1 VLAVG
6 ADDAWR
12 WPMDEHQIRLITAH
26 RGGVVVRNMTYS
38 YEMDG
43 VEPAVT
49 TEEVRRDRR
58 PRRQP
63 ASPAPRREL
72 NQDL

>member
-1 VLAVG
+1 
-6 ADDAWR
+6 
-12 WPMDEHQIRLITAH
+12 
-26 RGGVVVRNMTYS
+26 VVVRNMTYS

-49 TEEVRRDRR
+49 TEEVRRDR
-58 PRRQP
+58 QP
-63 ASPAPRREL
+63 ASPAPRREV